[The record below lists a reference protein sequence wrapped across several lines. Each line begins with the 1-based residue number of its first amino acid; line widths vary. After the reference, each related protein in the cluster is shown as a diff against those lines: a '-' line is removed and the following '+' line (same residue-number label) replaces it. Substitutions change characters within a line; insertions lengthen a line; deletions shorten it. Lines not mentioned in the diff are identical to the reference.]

1 MQSFATVLLAGCI
14 ACLAIFM
21 MNPDSSDHSQ
31 LYALE
36 ITLEENGERFS
47 AEKVLVQPGQ
57 SYVVSL
63 DAGAD
68 YDFSIEVPGNTR
80 EVQDPFGSDM
90 AERTGE
96 YLELQTALKVTEPD
110 VAESQ
115 PDYIQ
120 LVAANLL
127 LSMAEPAR
135 EVRSIIPV
143 ADLGLLTQGG
153 LPVESLAI
161 TIKGTP
167 YQG

>member
-14 ACLAIFM
+14 ACLAMMM
-21 MNPDSSDHSQ
+21 MNPDAGDRDQ

-36 ITLEENGERFS
+36 ITLEENGQRFS
-47 AEKVLVQPGQ
+47 AEQVLVQPGQ
-57 SYVVSL
+57 SYTVSL

-68 YDFSIEVPGNTR
+68 YNFSIEVPGNTR

-96 YLELQTALKVTEPD
+96 YLELQTALKITEPD
-110 VAESQ
+110 IAESQ

-120 LVAANLL
+120 LIAANLL

-143 ADLGLLTQGG
+143 TDLGLLTQAGI
-153 LPVESLAI
+153 PVESLAI

-167 YQG
+167 YRG